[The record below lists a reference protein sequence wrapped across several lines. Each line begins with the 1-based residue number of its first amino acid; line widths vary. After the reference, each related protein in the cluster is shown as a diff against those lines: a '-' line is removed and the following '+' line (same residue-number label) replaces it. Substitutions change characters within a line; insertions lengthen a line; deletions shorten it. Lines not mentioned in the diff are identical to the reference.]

1 VTEPEN
7 AASRSLVRT
16 EFTDEDAQTLG
27 RTPLLSELTDED
39 VAVLRPHTHVVTL
52 KRGDRLYDEGDID
65 DQLYVVIE
73 GKVKLTRTSSD
84 GREVLVRVQGPGD
97 MFGELAMFDPT
108 YRTSNASAVTEAR
121 LAAIAHDDLRK
132 VLNDRPP
139 IALLLLRELAQRLR
153 IITDANTNLIFTDV
167 PGRVAK
173 ALLELADKFGTEQED
188 GTLVSHDL
196 TQEELAQLVGAS
208 RETVNK
214 ALADFAARG
223 WIQLSAKSV
232 LLIDPDRLRRRAR

>member
-1 VTEPEN
+1 VPESEKT
-7 AASRSLVRT
+7 ASRSLARE
-16 EFTDEDAQTLG
+16 EFTSEDAATL
-27 RTPLLSELTDED
+27 RTTPLLKELSSDDTS
-39 VAVLRPHTHVVTL
+39 ALLPHVHVVTL
-52 KRGDRLYDEGDID
+52 RRADRLYDEGDID
-65 DQLYVVIE
+65 DQLYVVID

-108 YRTSNASAVTEAR
+108 YRTSNASAVTDAR
-121 LAAIAHDDLRK
+121 LAAIAHDDLRA
-132 VLNDRPP
+132 VLVDRPA

-173 ALLELADKFGTEQED
+173 ALLELSDKFGTQQAE

-232 LLIDPDRLRRRAR
+232 LLIDADRLRRRAR

>member
-1 VTEPEN
+1 MTEPQN
-7 AASRSLVRT
+7 VASHSPVRN
-16 EFTDEDAQTLG
+16 EFTDEDAEALG
-27 RTPLLSELTDED
+27 KTPLLKELSGAD
-39 VAVLRPHTHVVTL
+39 AAAIRPHTHVVTL

-65 DQLYVVIE
+65 DQLYIVIE

-84 GREVLVRVQGPGD
+84 GREVLVRIQGPGD
-97 MFGELAMFDPT
+97 MFGELAMLDPT
-108 YRTSNASAVTEAR
+108 YRTSNASAVTDAR

-132 VLNDRPP
+132 VMNDHPA

-153 IITDANTNLIFTDV
+153 VITDANANLIFTDV

-214 ALADFAARG
+214 ALADFATRG

>member
-1 VTEPEN
+1 MTESDKTAN
-7 AASRSLVRT
+7 RSPVRG
-16 EFTDEDAQTLG
+16 EFTEEDAATLS
-27 RTPLLSELTDED
+27 TAPLLKELSDDDTN
-39 VAVLRPHTHVVTL
+39 ALLPHVHAVTL
-52 KRGDRLYDEGDID
+52 RRGDRLYDEGDID

-108 YRTSNASAVTEAR
+108 YRTSNASAVTDAR
-121 LAAIAHDDLRK
+121 LAAIAHNDLRA
-132 VLNDRPP
+132 VLTDRPA

>member
-1 VTEPEN
+1 VTEPGN
-7 AASRSLVRT
+7 GARQSPVVS
-16 EFTDEDAQTLG
+16 EFTDEDVATLSEA
-27 RTPLLSELTDED
+27 PLLKELSEAD
-39 VAVLRPHTHVVTL
+39 VKAIRPHTHVVTL
-52 KRGDRLYDEGDID
+52 RRGDRLYDEGDID

-108 YRTSNASAVTEAR
+108 YRTSNASAVTDAR
-121 LAAIAHDDLRK
+121 LAAIAHDDLRE
-132 VLNDRPP
+132 VLNGRPA

-173 ALLELADKFGTEQED
+173 ALLELSDKFGTEQED

>member
-1 VTEPEN
+1 VTESEKT
-7 AASRSLVRT
+7 ASRSPERG
-16 EFTDEDAQTLG
+16 EFTGEDAATL
-27 RTPLLSELTDED
+27 RTTPLLKELSSDDTS
-39 VAVLRPHTHVVTL
+39 ALLPHVHAVTL
-52 KRGDRLYDEGDID
+52 RRGDRLYDEGDID
-65 DQLYVVIE
+65 DQLYVVID
-73 GKVKLTRTSSD
+73 GKVKLTRTSTD

-108 YRTSNASAVTEAR
+108 YRTSNASAVTDAR
-121 LAAIAHDDLRK
+121 LAAIAHDDLRA
-132 VLNDRPP
+132 VLADRPA

-173 ALLELADKFGTEQED
+173 ALLELSDKFGTEQED